1 MLYIIIAVLVF
12 GILVAT
18 HELGH
23 FLSAKLLG
31 VKVNEFAVGMGPALL
46 KWGKGETLYSLRAL
60 PIGGF
65 CAMEGEDD
73 DSADPRSFGRA
84 SWWRKIIILC
94 AGAAMNFLTGLAVL
108 LVLNSQSP
116 GFAMPAVAGFM
127 EGYGLEECG
136 LLPGDLVV
144 SVDGRRMY
152 SMFGYNRL
160 TSALSRSGDSAD
172 WVVERNG
179 ERISLKDVSMP
190 RQARVDE
197 EGRPT
202 NYRGLNVGLG
212 WQEATTGRRL
222 LYSWYDAVDLVHV
235 AWESLGS
242 LIRGQVGLRELSGPV
257 GIVDMMGQVG
267 SDPQL
272 SPTPLA
278 AARNLA
284 HLAALIA
291 VNLAVMNL
299 LPLPALDGG
308 RVFFLALNGVLYSLF
323 RKKIDAK
330 YEGYVHLAGLAA
342 LMCLMLAVTLSD
354 VGKLFGR

>member
-1 MLYIIIAVLVF
+1 MLYIFIAILIF

-23 FLSAKLLG
+23 FATAKLLG

-46 KWGKGETLYSLRAL
+46 QWGKGETRYSLRAF
-60 PIGGF
+60 PVGGF
-65 CAMEGEDD
+65 CALEGDD
-73 DSADPRSFGRA
+73 EESADPRSFGRA
-84 SWWRKIIILC
+84 AWWKKVIILC
-94 AGAAMNFLTGLAVL
+94 AGAGMNFLTGLLIL
-108 LVLNSQSP
+108 LVLNSQLSA
-116 GFAMPAVAGFM
+116 FVMPAVAGFM

-152 SMFGYNRL
+152 SMYGYSRL
-160 TSALSRSGDSAD
+160 TSTLARAGDSAD

-179 ERISLKDVSMP
+179 ERIVLNDVSMP
-190 RQARVDE
+190 RQPRVDE
-197 EGRPT
+197 QGNQT
-202 NYRGLNVGLG
+202 NYRGLNVGVGL
-212 WQEATTGRRL
+212 QEATIGRRL
-222 LYSWYDAVDLVHV
+222 LYSWYDAADMVEVV
-235 AWESLGS
+235 WYSLSS

-267 SDPQL
+267 SDPEL
-272 SPTPLA
+272 SPTPQA
-278 AARNLA
+278 AAWNFA
-284 HLAALIA
+284 ELAALIA

-308 RVFFLALNGVLYSLF
+308 RVFFLVLNGVLYGLF

-342 LMCLMLAVTLSD
+342 LMCLMVAVTLSD